1 MKRSELRND
10 FLRRRN
16 DASQSAYK
24 KQRNLCVTLLRKA
37 KKQYLLNLEPKL
49 ITGNKSFWKSVQPLS
64 SDTITIKEIIQNWKI
79 LGSHKDIANTFN
91 GYFSNVVENLNI
103 PKDNSILNT
112 YLCKSS
118 IGSS

>member
-37 KKQYLLNLEPKL
+37 KKQYFSNLEPKL
-49 ITGNKSFWKSVQPLS
+49 ITDNKNTQFTSNPFAKSQKTVFLEFRTKTYNRQQKFL
-64 SDTITIKEIIQNWKI
+64 EISATT
-79 LGSHKDIANTFN
+79 L
-91 GYFSNVVENLNI
+91 L
-103 PKDNSILNT
+103 
-112 YLCKSS
+112 
-118 IGSS
+118 